1 MSSTWFKTVP
11 TWQVDMVSL
20 HLAFP
25 KPFSYGFFL
34 RLAPIGPGCISFPN
48 AFRMAKTKRIAKN
61 LTRLILPLIV
71 LAALAAGGAAIW
83 LVNETAHPMANAY
96 LVTPEKY
103 GLLSSRGASVTD
115 ETWQNADGTSARG
128 WLLRGTP
135 GSPAVLLLH
144 KYGADRSHTLN
155 LGVKINEAT
164 NFTVL
169 MPDLRGHGIQPNVD
183 YTSFGACESSDA
195 ATAVGYLR
203 ALKTPDQFALVGNDI
218 GVYGLEM
225 GAFAALS
232 AAVKDVNIKALVL
245 DSVPQDGDSLVAAAV
260 GKRFPF
266 ASEVTSKIAA
276 YGTTPYFY
284 QNDCFK
290 KESACDMARNIFNRK
305 VMLLAG
311 LDAPDLQESTLKLSK
326 CFAPG
331 SLTDVKT
338 DLSPSGY
345 TIINASNDLAA
356 AYDQRVIDFFRQNLG
371 PPPVDIQIAAN

>member
-1 MSSTWFKTVP
+1 
-11 TWQVDMVSL
+11 
-20 HLAFP
+20 
-25 KPFSYGFFL
+25 
-34 RLAPIGPGCISFPN
+34 
-48 AFRMAKTKRIAKN
+48 MAKTKRIVKN

-71 LAALAAGGAAIW
+71 LAVLAAGGAAIW
-83 LVNETAHPMANAY
+83 LVNETAHPMANDY

-115 ETWQNADGTSARG
+115 ETWPNTDGTAARG

-135 GSPAVLLLH
+135 GSPGVLLLH

-195 ATAVGYLR
+195 ETAVKYLR
-203 ALKTPDQFALVGNDI
+203 SLKTPDQFALVGNDI
-218 GVYGLEM
+218 GIYGLEM

-260 GKRFPF
+260 EKRFPF
-266 ASEVTSKIAA
+266 ASGVTSKIAE

-284 QNDCFK
+284 NKDCFK
-290 KESACDMARNIFNRK
+290 KESACEMAKLVMNRK

-311 LDAPDLQESTLKLSK
+311 LDAPELQESTLKLNK
-326 CFAPG
+326 CFPPG
-331 SLTDVKT
+331 TVTDAKT
-338 DLSPSGY
+338 DLSPSGF

-356 AYDQRVIDFFRQNLG
+356 AYDQRVIDFFRQSLG
-371 PPPVDIQIAAN
+371 PPPVDVQIASN

>member
-1 MSSTWFKTVP
+1 NFYRLLLQLVI
-11 TWQVDMVSL
+11 
-20 HLAFP
+20 LAF
-25 KPFSYGFFL
+25 
-34 RLAPIGPGCISFPN
+34 
-48 AFRMAKTKRIAKN
+48 IA
-61 LTRLILPLIV
+61 L
-71 LAALAAGGAAIW
+71 GGAAVW
-83 LVNETAHPMANAY
+83 LVHETSHPVANAY

-115 ETWQNADGTSARG
+115 ETWPNADGTTARG

-169 MPDLRGHGIQPNVD
+169 MPDLRGHGVQPAVD
-183 YTSFGACESSDA
+183 YTSFGACEASDA
-195 ATAVGYLR
+195 STAVAYLR
-203 ALKTPDQFALVGNDI
+203 GLKTADQFALVGNDVGI
-218 GVYGLEM
+218 YGLEM
-225 GAFAALS
+225 GALAALS

-245 DSVPQDGDSLVAAAV
+245 DSVPTDGDTLIAAAV
-260 GKRFPF
+260 DKRFPF
-266 ASEVTSKIAA
+266 ASDVTSKIAA

-284 QNDCFK
+284 GKDCYN
-290 KESACDMARNIFNRK
+290 KEVSCEMAKMVMNRK

-311 LDAPDLQESTLKLSK
+311 LDEPNLQESTSRLSK
-326 CFAPG
+326 CFVPG
-331 SLTDVKT
+331 SVAEVKT

-345 TIINASNDLAA
+345 TIINASIDLAT

-371 PPPVDIQIAAN
+371 PPPVDIQVASNTAN